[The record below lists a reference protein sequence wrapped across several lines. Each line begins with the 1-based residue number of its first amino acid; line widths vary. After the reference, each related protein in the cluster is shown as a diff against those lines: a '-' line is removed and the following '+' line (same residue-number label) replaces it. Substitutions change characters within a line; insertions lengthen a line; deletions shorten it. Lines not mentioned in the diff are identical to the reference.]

1 MTPSCH
7 HYPVNRTDRL
17 YGITEELRS
26 AGRHGRTSDWLARRF
41 EVSARTIKRDVSA
54 LQQAGVPIWAQPGP
68 GGGYVLDG
76 AASLPPLNFTGS
88 EAVALALALAAN
100 PALPLAAEGRT
111 ALAKVLAAMTPAEQ
125 QRATELA
132 GKVWLRGAAGATRP
146 ATARIVD
153 EALRRGVVMSLDYV
167 DAAGRSTTRAVEPA
181 ALAFTHGHWY
191 LVGYCRRAGGPRWFR
206 FDRLEAARLTSEPAP
221 RHDPAS
227 FAGTPPA
234 DAAPVTVPSRQD

>member
-1 MTPSCH
+1 QAGDPGRPPREPRGRTRSSGRLYRDGHERRPAVRPGWRSFGVRRGRGLSCRHTAGTTVTPSCH

-132 GKVWLRGAAGATRP
+132 GKVWLRGAAGAT
-146 ATARIVD
+146 
-153 EALRRGVVMSLDYV
+153 
-167 DAAGRSTTRAVEPA
+167 
-181 ALAFTHGHWY
+181 
-191 LVGYCRRAGGPRWFR
+191 
-206 FDRLEAARLTSEPAP
+206 
-221 RHDPAS
+221 
-227 FAGTPPA
+227 
-234 DAAPVTVPSRQD
+234 